1 MEEQLGCQFRGI
13 YTELEFSTEDTQKIA
28 DGQYP
33 LILAKDGVFTK
44 IYVSDSDLDN
54 YGIFD
59 VLDTDA
65 TTQRELHGLNVPIV
79 WVKGE
84 DGSMTET
91 GIEHKIS
98 EPIQE

>member
-13 YTELEFSTEDTQKIA
+13 YAELEFGTEDTQKIA

-59 VLDTDA
+59 ALDTDVDA
-65 TTQRELHGLNVPIV
+65 QHELHGFNVPIV
-79 WVKGE
+79 WVKNE
-84 DGSMTET
+84 AGSMTET
-91 GIEHKIS
+91 GIEHKIC
-98 EPIQE
+98 EPTED